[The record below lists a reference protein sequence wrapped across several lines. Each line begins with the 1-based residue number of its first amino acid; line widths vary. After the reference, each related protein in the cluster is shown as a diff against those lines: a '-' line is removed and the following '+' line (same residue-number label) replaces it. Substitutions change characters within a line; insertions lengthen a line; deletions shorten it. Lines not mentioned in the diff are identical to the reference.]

1 MTDTL
6 NDKEVKRLGELGQAI
21 QGGLSCD
28 INDNGILCR
37 TDRLDA
43 VKHMKEY
50 LEIHGYTVKSNQQ
63 PFCNNGMIVDGTHND
78 PTIISLDEARIVS
91 EFDKDGEPIFNNS
104 ILVKELL
111 N

>member
-28 INDNGILCR
+28 INDNGIPCR

-43 VKHMKEY
+43 IKHMKEY
-50 LEIHGYTVKSNQQ
+50 LEIHNYTISYVAPLLSIGARLT
-63 PFCNNGMIVDGTHND
+63 NGM
-78 PTIISLDEARIVS
+78 
-91 EFDKDGEPIFNNS
+91 NN
-104 ILVKELL
+104 K
-111 N
+111 

>member
-28 INDNGILCR
+28 INDNGIPCR

-63 PFCNNGMIVDGTHND
+63 PFCNNGMITD
-78 PTIISLDEARIVS
+78 
-91 EFDKDGEPIFNNS
+91 
-104 ILVKELL
+104 
-111 N
+111 